1 MPGRHWHVKYSHT
14 HRCTQPHIGGH
25 VVSHRFRGSRAQTCS
40 KSPERKN
47 GVECNKVHVTSG
59 IDSNVTDLHIYT
71 SPHLLPWTLPQEN
84 NKHKEQQSL
93 TWIIRSRLF
102 VLTSR
107 GSSCQRHTA
116 HPRVLSN
123 HENKADNLHSY
134 NCFRRQEKHIHHFLS
149 TFFLRVTPFVPYYA
163 SLNLFCLCGSG
174 GGEGER
180 GWWPSGSSNDV
191 RAWRHSP
198 WFPRQALFLFFSY
211 QLQVLVRGV
220 AKDPLNHKHI
230 VVYDI
235 LAFSHGCHENVS
247 HVVVVDIKKVF
258 QGPAGWKCVSGAKL
272 AARNNFQTW
281 ISHEHPAH
289 VPYKYLHGQK

>member
-1 MPGRHWHVKYSHT
+1 MNN
-14 HRCTQPHIGGH
+14 TQPSFLSYISGKQLPAAHGAPPEFQAITKTRQTTCTPTTASGG
-25 VVSHRFRGSRAQTCS
+25 
-40 KSPERKN
+40 RKN
-47 GVECNKVHVTSG
+47 TS
-59 IDSNVTDLHIYT
+59 ITF
-71 SPHLLPWTLPQEN
+71 SPH
-84 NKHKEQQSL
+84 
-93 TWIIRSRLF
+93 
-102 VLTSR
+102 
-107 GSSCQRHTA
+107 
-116 HPRVLSN
+116 
-123 HENKADNLHSY
+123 
-134 NCFRRQEKHIHHFLS
+134 
-149 TFFLRVTPFVPYYA
+149 FFSRVTPFVPYYA

-198 WFPRQALFLFFSY
+198 WFPCQALFLFFSY

-235 LAFSHGCHENVS
+235 LAFSHGCHKNVS

-258 QGPAGWKCVSGAKL
+258 QGPPGWKCVSGAKL